1 MSQAQTGPV
10 AGRAGK
16 TPSRRS
22 LDGATVLVT
31 GANRG
36 IGLAFVEQA
45 LARGAARVY
54 AGGRDAAALDELDS
68 RFGSKV
74 TALRL
79 DVTDPVQIA
88 AAANGIHELD
98 LLVSNAGMTAS
109 AGFFECSDEEFRQI
123 VDVNFL
129 GPVRLTR
136 AFAPALARRRGG
148 LLHVLSI
155 AALMPA
161 ARAPVYHGSKA
172 GLMMAAFSMRAEL
185 AALGIGMMLAY
196 PGFVATRMTERHE
209 MSKASPA
216 SVAAK
221 CLDAWEAGL
230 EAVFPDAY
238 AEAVRT
244 ALLQPQ
250 EPGRPPDAVAI
261 ATKLRESGW

>member
-1 MSQAQTGPV
+1 MSQGQRRPIAECGAP
-10 AGRAGK
+10 
-16 TPSRRS
+16 RRS

-54 AGGRDAAALDELDS
+54 AGGRDAAALDTLGAG
-68 RFGSKV
+68 FGSKV
-74 TALRL
+74 TPLRL
-79 DVTDPVQIA
+79 DVTDPAQVTA
-88 AAANGIHELD
+88 AAGGIHELD

-109 AGFFECSDEEFRQI
+109 GGFFECSDDEFRQI

-136 AFAPALARRRGG
+136 AFAPALARRRGD

-155 AALMPA
+155 AALMPG

-172 GLMMAAFSMRAEL
+172 GLMMAVFSMRAEL
-185 AALGIGMMLAY
+185 AALGIGMTLAY
-196 PGFVATRMTERHE
+196 PGFVATRMTERHAIP
-209 MSKASPA
+209 KASPA

-221 CLDAWEAGL
+221 CYDAWVAGR

-238 AEAVRT
+238 AEAVRA
-244 ALLQPQ
+244 ALGQTQ
-250 EPGRPPDAVAI
+250 EPGHAPDAAAI
-261 ATKLRESGW
+261 AAKLKESGW